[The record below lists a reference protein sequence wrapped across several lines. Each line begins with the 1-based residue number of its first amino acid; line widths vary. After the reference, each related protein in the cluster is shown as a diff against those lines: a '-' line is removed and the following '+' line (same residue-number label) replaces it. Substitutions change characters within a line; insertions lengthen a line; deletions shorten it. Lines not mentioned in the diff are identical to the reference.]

1 MFNLTDDV
9 VDSFDTLPEG
19 SYLVVAKAGELKST
33 KAGDGKYIKVELE
46 VIDGQYKGR
55 KLWNMFN
62 VQNPNEVAVKI
73 GRAQMKKFFL
83 AAGAKPEHL
92 ANLTP
97 ESFAGKVV
105 VAVVTTEIDSY
116 GEKNVIKDWRTEKG
130 EKVKTDST
138 PKTAQAKPTATTT
151 KAAF

>member
-1 MFNLTDDV
+1 MFDLREDV

-19 SYLVVAKAGELKST
+19 SYLVVGKAGELKTT
-33 KAGDGKYIKVELE
+33 KSGDGKYIKVEFE

-55 KLWNMFN
+55 KLWMMFN
-62 VQNPNEVAVKI
+62 VQNKNDVAVKI

-92 ANLTP
+92 ATLTP
-97 ESFAGKVV
+97 ESFAGKV
-105 VAVVTTEIDSY
+105 ATAIVTTEIDSY
-116 GEKNVIKDWRTEKG
+116 GEKNIIKDWKTEKG
-130 EKVKTDST
+130 EKIAGT
-138 PKTAQAKPTATTT
+138 PKQAAPTATTTT